1 MDEACLKVYIAEKY
15 GFDPSN
21 KLTTAVMSVSN
32 NRRFHPIQEYLE
44 SLPDWD
50 GIERIDSLLINY
62 FAAEA
67 TPYVKAVMRKTLVA
81 AIARIYEPGCQFDTM
96 LILVGKQGLGK
107 STFFAK
113 LAGEWFTDSLTLGDV
128 KDKTA
133 AEKLQGNWIVEMPE
147 MVGFSR
153 AESED
158 VKAFLSRRN
167 DEYRVAYDKYCSEH
181 PRQCIIVG
189 STNKVEGFLKDTT
202 GNRRYWPVNV
212 YPGAEFS
219 PFALTEAE
227 ISQIWAEALVYYKNG
242 EKLYLDCEL
251 EQAATN
257 AFPTTAV
264 TVYENKAD
272 AASIPT
278 MYVGISESAWNAA
291 ENGTYTATVTFNF
304 SSEEVEAP
312 AAVTA
317 ADALTTDAMYKL
329 KLNNVDIQYSFTYK
343 KTVGGFEVVEI
354 LQDGEDVVETN
365 KLINHF
371 FTLVNLISVSIYVK
385 LPSLPE
391 EKLQTRIVWL

>member
-1 MDEACLKVYIAEKY
+1 MTNWLDNLERNVHGRVKDTIMNLNSILMHDAELEGIAYNTQTRRVMVRNKMPWGTEKTYFNDMDEACLKSFIAEKY

-227 ISQIWAEALVYYKNG
+227 ISQIWAEALVYYR
-242 EKLYLDCEL
+242 
-251 EQAATN
+251 
-257 AFPTTAV
+257 
-264 TVYENKAD
+264 KARTGCHQC
-272 AASIPT
+272 P
-278 MYVGISESAWNAA
+278 VG
-291 ENGTYTATVTFNF
+291 
-304 SSEEVEAP
+304 
-312 AAVTA
+312 
-317 ADALTTDAMYKL
+317 
-329 KLNNVDIQYSFTYK
+329 SF
-343 KTVGGFEVVEI
+343 GAG
-354 LQDGEDVVETN
+354 
-365 KLINHF
+365 
-371 FTLVNLISVSIYVK
+371 
-385 LPSLPE
+385 
-391 EKLQTRIVWL
+391 